1 MGRCM
6 RWCSTLLALA
16 TLGAPPSLSARSAI
30 LVDGHSGQVLY
41 QKDAYRPRPP
51 ASLTK
56 ILTAVLAAEHE
67 RFGEAVTIS
76 RRAASV
82 PGAQLQVRAG
92 DQVRFESLL
101 EAMLLLSANDA
112 SVALA
117 EHLAGS
123 VEDFADLMN
132 GRARELG
139 ATGSRFQNPHGLTQ
153 ADHHTTAFDLALL
166 ARYALRDPL
175 LSRLV
180 AAREGQARELHGRWE
195 RHLRNTNRFLWS
207 YPSADGVKT
216 GTTAAAG
223 RCLIASATRDGHRLL
238 AVLLNAGD
246 RYRDAAAILDW
257 GFANFAR
264 VLIVPRDALVATVT
278 VDRGEVGRLNLM
290 ADRDLRVVVPRGREG
305 AVDLVVWSPD
315 RLQAPVRPGEVVGR
329 VEAVLEGEVL
339 GEALLVASAGVRC
352 RSPVRWLL
360 NWLLLLLRGLVLRG
374 LGEAGGGG
382 RRLHQGGEG
391 QVEVTISRQDRLEVV
406 TFGPDGRAGALQDVG
421 QRPYQPALEQDRNV
435 LPAVHPRPCLI
446 AIETGAAATVDLPQ
460 AAPYPA
466 APRGE
471 DRGQPEAVGI
481 GPELEPVV
489 EQDRGPQFARRSGR
503 TALAHGVHRQV
514 GAVSEVKTPDRHG
527 QHPRPSCRLFAG
539 GQSGYSPGYDGRAAS
554 VRLRQ

>member
-6 RWCSTLLALA
+6 RWCSTVLALA
-16 TLGAPPSLSARSAI
+16 TLAAPPSLTARSAI

-56 ILTAVLAAEHE
+56 ILTALLAAEHE

-82 PGAQLQVRAG
+82 PGAQLRARAG
-92 DQVRFESLL
+92 DQVAFGTLL
-101 EAMLLLSANDA
+101 ESMLLLSANDA
-112 SVALA
+112 SIALA

-123 VEDFADLMN
+123 VEDFAELMN

-257 GFANFAR
+257 GFANFSPV
-264 VLIVPRDALVATVT
+264 VLVPRNALVASVP
-278 VDRGEVGRLNLM
+278 VNRGEAGRLAL
-290 ADRDLRVVVPRGREG
+290 AAERDLRVVVPRGREA
-305 AVDLVVWSPD
+305 AVELNVWSPD
-315 RLQAPVRPGEVVGR
+315 CLRAPVRQGAVVGR

-339 GEALLVASAGVRC
+339 GEVLLMASTDVRC

-360 NWLLLLLRGLVLRG
+360 DRLLPLLRGLALRG
-374 LGEAGGGG
+374 LG
-382 RRLHQGGEG
+382 
-391 QVEVTISRQDRLEVV
+391 
-406 TFGPDGRAGALQDVG
+406 
-421 QRPYQPALEQDRNV
+421 
-435 LPAVHPRPCLI
+435 
-446 AIETGAAATVDLPQ
+446 
-460 AAPYPA
+460 
-466 APRGE
+466 
-471 DRGQPEAVGI
+471 
-481 GPELEPVV
+481 
-489 EQDRGPQFARRSGR
+489 
-503 TALAHGVHRQV
+503 
-514 GAVSEVKTPDRHG
+514 
-527 QHPRPSCRLFAG
+527 
-539 GQSGYSPGYDGRAAS
+539 
-554 VRLRQ
+554 